1 MPFKDAFYCCPS
13 DTASTSDSSCSL
25 PFGHSLSL
33 LLLLWGGIGPHQL
46 MNRSSSSSSFEIDGE
61 RMRGHVDQSSRGSG
75 SGRGFFAFRTLLN
88 KLSDNRRIDRWVPT
102 GNCVLKQSISGQI
115 FE

>member
-1 MPFKDAFYCCPS
+1 
-13 DTASTSDSSCSL
+13 
-25 PFGHSLSL
+25 
-33 LLLLWGGIGPHQL
+33 

-61 RMRGHVDQSSRGSG
+61 RMRGHVDQSSSSGSG

-102 GNCVLKQSISGQI
+102 GNCVCSNRVSVDKYLNSEYIV
-115 FE
+115 